1 VSFGYNFAVMT
12 AISRRDLFHLA
23 AALAATGA
31 AGRSA
36 NAGAPTSHV
45 RPPAPAVAERV
56 TDRWTAVPFES
67 QSLGGVL
74 AERIRTNVEGRLL
87 HVDEA
92 TFLSAFIHRDHAG
105 EFDGA
110 WVGEHAGKFLDAAC
124 NALRYQ
130 GHPALRASVDRVA
143 RALIASQAP
152 DGYLGTYPPGR
163 RWSGWDVWVHK
174 YNLIGLLSYY
184 ELTGDE
190 AAIGACRAMGDLL
203 CNTFGDS
210 PGQRDIIAA
219 GEHVG
224 MAATS
229 VLEPMCRLYRFS
241 ADSRHLVLCRYV
253 VRAYDQPDGP
263 RLVSSLLET
272 GSVYRTANGKAY
284 EMLSNFNG
292 LVDLYRLTGEKRLL
306 DAVLHGWDDIVR
318 TQVYYTGTVS
328 AREHFQPEGQHLTLQ
343 SSNVGETC
351 ATVTWLQLNWRLLRL
366 TGEARFG
373 QEIER
378 TVYNHLL
385 AAQDPRNGNISYYT
399 SWFGPKEWTHAVLC
413 CVSSGPRGISL
424 IPQLVWGVDAD
435 ALVINL
441 YTPGRAQFVLM
452 DVPVQVTSETAF
464 PADGH
469 VKIVLTPERA
479 SRFTLRLRVPE
490 WTTAYEVS
498 LGTRTFPG
506 KPGQMLDLLQT
517 WEGPTT
523 LHIRMDMTVRVLDG
537 GPTSADYALIQRGPQ
552 VLALER
558 SLNPDVPYL
567 ERVSVGVGDAHR
579 LRPAPGTA
587 YDMDAM
593 VGVPAS
599 GDRLRYARR
608 TIRMVPFANLVDG
621 SVWLTKA
628 GRERQDRPAATA
640 FARASVSVVTLA
652 LEPTAGRPAA
662 TDIAEFITDE
672 DPNTSCTVNPQDP
685 SLATYLGAP
694 AGKRGDPVWFL
705 VRLASP
711 ANITRIVFRQGAI
724 SDQGGWLDTS
734 QTLPRIEIATAPI
747 PTSSNEALPEDSKV
761 KWELAALLDMYPRTD
776 ADRRPD
782 LATGQTFE
790 VILPG
795 ARRIYGLRLV
805 AHPGGAYASC
815 AGLSAY

>member
-1 VSFGYNFAVMT
+1 MT
-12 AISRRDLFHLA
+12 AISRRDLLQ
-23 AALAATGA
+23 LVATVTA
-31 AGRSA
+31 AGLAVPSA
-36 NAGAPTSHV
+36 NAQKQPGRA
-45 RPPAPAVAERV
+45 RQPAPAVAERV
-56 TDRWTAVPFES
+56 PDRWTPIPFES

-74 AERIRTNVEGRLL
+74 AERMRINVEGRLL
-87 HVDEA
+87 HIDAA
-92 TFLSAFIHRDHAG
+92 TFLSAFVHRDHAG

-124 NALRYQ
+124 NALRY
-130 GHPALRASVDRVA
+130 HEYPALRASADLVA
-143 RALIASQAP
+143 KTLIASQAP
-152 DGYLGTYPPGR
+152 DGYLGTYPPDR

-190 AAIGACRAMGDLL
+190 AALEASRAMGDLL
-203 CNTFGDS
+203 SHTFGDS

-241 ADSRHLVLCRYV
+241 ADPRHLLFCRYV
-253 VRAYDQPDGP
+253 IRAYDQPNGP
-263 RLVSSLLET
+263 RLVSSLIES

-284 EMLSNFNG
+284 EMLSNLNG
-292 LVDLYRLTGEKRLL
+292 LVDLYRLTGERPLL
-306 DAVLHGWDDIVR
+306 DAVLRGWDDIVR
-318 TQVYYTGTVS
+318 TQVYHTGTVS

-373 QEIER
+373 QEVER

-385 AAQDPRNGNISYYT
+385 GAQDPRNGNISYYT
-399 SWFGPKEWTHAVLC
+399 SWLGPKEWTDAVLC

-424 IPQLVWGVDAD
+424 IPQLVWGVAGD

-441 YTPGRAQFVLM
+441 YTPGRAEIVIG
-452 DVPVQVTSETAF
+452 DVRVQVVCETAF
-464 PADGH
+464 PADGD
-469 VKIVLTPERA
+469 VKITLTPERA
-479 SRFTLRLRVPE
+479 SRFTVRLRVPE
-490 WTTAYEVS
+490 WVTAYEVS
-498 LGTRTFPG
+498 QGARKCTG
-506 KPGQMLDLLQT
+506 KPGQMLDILQT

-523 LHIRMDMTVRVLDG
+523 LDIRMDMSTRLLDG
-537 GPTSADYALIQRGPQ
+537 GPSSPDYALIQRGPQ

-567 ERVSVGVGDAHR
+567 ERVSVSVADSPR
-579 LRPAPGTA
+579 LKPVSGSV
-587 YDMDAM
+587 YEMNAM
-593 VGVPAS
+593 VGVPATT
-599 GDRLRYARR
+599 DKLRYAQR
-608 TIRMVPFANLVDG
+608 TVRMVAFSDLVDG

-628 GRERQDRPAATA
+628 ARARPDRPAVTA

-672 DPNTSCTVNPQDP
+672 NPNTSCTVNPQDA

-705 VRLASP
+705 VRLANP
-711 ANITRIVFRQGAI
+711 ASITRVVFRQGAI
-724 SDQGGWLDTS
+724 TDQGGWFDTS
-734 QTLPRIEIATAPI
+734 HTAPRVEVATAPI
-747 PTSSNEALPEDSKV
+747 PTSSNDALPEAGKV
-761 KWELAALLDMYPRTD
+761 EWELAALLDTYPRTD
-776 ADRRPD
+776 ASRRPD
-782 LATGQTFE
+782 LATGQAFVVT
-790 VILPG
+790 LPR
-795 ARRIYGLRLV
+795 AMRIYGLRLV
-805 AHPGGAYASC
+805 GQPGGTYASC

>member
-1 VSFGYNFAVMT
+1 MT
-12 AISRRDLFHLA
+12 AISRRDLLHLA
-23 AALAATGA
+23 AALAAAGA
-31 AGRSA
+31 AVPSAKGQPPSGR
-36 NAGAPTSHV
+36 T
-45 RPPAPAVAERV
+45 RQPAPAVAERV
-56 TDRWTAVPFES
+56 AERWIPIPFEA
-67 QSLGGVL
+67 QTLGGMFAARMRV
-74 AERIRTNVEGRLL
+74 NVEGRLL
-87 HVDEA
+87 HVDAA
-92 TFLSAFIHRDHAG
+92 TFLSAFLHRDQAG

-130 GHPALRASVDRVA
+130 EHPALRASVERMA
-143 RALIASQAP
+143 KSLIASQAP

-174 YNLIGLLSYY
+174 YNLIGLLGYY
-184 ELTGDE
+184 GLTGDE
-190 AAIGACRAMGDLL
+190 AAIEACRAMGDLL

-210 PGQRDIIAA
+210 PGRGDIIAA

-241 ADSRHLVLCRYV
+241 ADPRHLEFCRYV
-253 VRAYDQPDGP
+253 VRAYEQPGGP
-263 RLVSSLLET
+263 HLVSSLLES

-284 EMLSNFNG
+284 EMLSNLNG
-292 LVDLYRLTGEKRLL
+292 LVDLYRLTGESRLL
-306 DAVLHGWDDIVR
+306 DAVSRAWDDIVR
-318 TQVYYTGTVS
+318 TQVYHTGTVS

-385 AAQDPRNGNISYYT
+385 AAQDSRNGNISYYT
-399 SWFGPKEWTHAVLC
+399 SWFGPKEWTDAVLC
-413 CVSSGPRGISL
+413 CVSSGPRGIAL
-424 IPQLVWGVDAD
+424 IPQLVWGVDSG

-441 YTPGRAQFVLM
+441 YTPGRAQVVLG
-452 DVPVQVTSETAF
+452 DVRVQVVCETAF
-464 PADGH
+464 PADGDIK
-469 VKIVLTPERA
+469 VILTPERA
-479 SRFTLRLRVPE
+479 SRFTVRLRVPE
-490 WTTAYEVS
+490 WATAYEVLHGAS
-498 LGTRTFPG
+498 KFTG

-523 LHIRMDMTVRVLDG
+523 LHIRMDMPTLLLDG
-537 GPTSADYALIQRGPQ
+537 GPTSPDYALVKRGPQ
-552 VLALER
+552 VLAVER
-558 SLNPDVPYL
+558 SLNAGVPYL
-567 ERVSVGVGDAHR
+567 ERVSVGVTGPLR
-579 LRPAPGTA
+579 LRPARGSV
-587 YDMDAM
+587 YEMDAM
-593 VGVPAS
+593 VGVPA
-599 GDRLRYARR
+599 GADKLRYVKQP
-608 TIRMVPFANLVDG
+608 IHMVPFADLVDG

-628 GRERQDRPAATA
+628 QRAREDRPAATA

-652 LEPTAGRPAA
+652 LEPTASRPPA

-672 DPNTSCTVNPQDP
+672 NPNTSCTVNPQDP

-711 ANITRIVFRQGAI
+711 VNITRVVFRQGAI
-724 SDQGGWLDTS
+724 SAAGGWFDTS
-734 QTLPRIEIATAPI
+734 QSPPRVEVATAPI
-747 PTSSNEALPEDSKV
+747 PTSSNEALPEADKV
-761 KWELAALLDMYPRTD
+761 EWELAALLDSYPRTD
-776 ADRRPD
+776 AFTRPA
-782 LATGQTFE
+782 LATGQAFE
-790 VILPG
+790 VSLPR
-795 ARRIYGLRLV
+795 ATRVYGLRLV
-805 AHPGGAYASC
+805 GHPGGTYASC